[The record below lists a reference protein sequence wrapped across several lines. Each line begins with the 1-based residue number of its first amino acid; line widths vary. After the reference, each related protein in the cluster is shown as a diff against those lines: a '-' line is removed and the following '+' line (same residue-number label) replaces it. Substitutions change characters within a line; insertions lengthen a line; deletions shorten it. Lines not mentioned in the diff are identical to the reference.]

1 MNKLIASTVFALTL
15 ATSALDVYAEE
26 RPQSPN
32 TEVEGPV
39 VANVK
44 PYTVSRNLAE
54 VVNLRQFKV
63 NKTMRNLLRSNL
75 FVVVPADHWQPF
87 FVYEDNDY
95 RNIPSF
101 ITVDSVL
108 HLYHLLFSFALRH
121 LEEQKLLPLA
131 EQLTSELLNQCLKT
145 YERAPTEEL
154 REAAL
159 CNLAYMSVGARLL
172 GLEINLPEAPGEM
185 VEKELNLIAKHE
197 GFMVGAILPYA
208 IDYTQFVARGHYT
221 RTESLNRY
229 FMTMMWYGLFPFA
242 PRYRDSSG
250 ERHWAPQVARQ
261 ALLLTHDLYTA
272 NLMELWE
279 SLYTPINFFVGF
291 SDDLTPDKIKQLSD
305 VVFGSQVGLESFSD
319 VSAFEKF
326 KEQFVALPLP
336 QIRPKFEWGTAALPP
351 VPDPD
356 SPQLRLLGQRYTPD
370 SNILQELSHPTKRP
384 VPKGLD
390 VMAVFGSP
398 RAKQLLD
405 QFYQEPLSWDDYLL
419 TRKKMEETF
428 GEATKDQ
435 WTQNLYWNWLWVL
448 KSLIQPFGAGY
459 PSFMCNDAWQDKGLQ
474 TALASWAQ
482 LRHDTILHVKQSLVG
497 AECGGDEPTPP
508 PRGYVEPNPEAFDRL
523 LGLVQRTRDMLLPRD
538 LLTEEMGWKL
548 EEFEHMVVFLKR
560 TAEKQLK
567 NEPLAE
573 DEFDQI
579 RLIGSTMD
587 YLALWVVGEGRA
599 SQWNEIAHPADRNMA
614 CIADVHTAVDPQSEA
629 ADEVALEEGVGHAF
643 EIYVIVPIE
652 GKLYLT
658 RGAVFSY
665 YEFLQP
671 MSDRLTDEAWQQ
683 MLKNHKAPAQPAWI
697 KSFTAPKSK
706 QAPTVAKPVNFG
718 C

>member
-1 MNKLIASTVFALTL
+1 MNKLITSAVFVLTL

-26 RPQSPN
+26 RPLSPN
-32 TEVEGPV
+32 TEAEGLV
-39 VANVK
+39 VAKVK
-44 PYTVSRNLAE
+44 PYTVSRNLGE
-54 VVNLRQFKV
+54 VENLRQFKV
-63 NKTMRNLLRSNL
+63 NKTMRNLLGSNL
-75 FVVVPADHWQPF
+75 FAVVPADHWQPF

-108 HLYHLLFSFALRH
+108 HLYHLFFSFALRH

-131 EQLTSELLNQCLKT
+131 EQLTSELLHQCLKT
-145 YERAPTEEL
+145 YEKSPTEEL
-154 REAAL
+154 REAAVR
-159 CNLAYMSVGARLL
+159 NLAYMSVGARLL
-172 GLEINLPEAPGEM
+172 GLAVNLPEAPGEM

-197 GFMVGAILPYA
+197 GFMAGAILPYA
-208 IDYTQFVARGHYT
+208 IDYTQFVPRGHYT

-229 FMTMMWYGLFPFA
+229 FMAMMWYGLFPFA

-336 QIRPKFEWGTAALPP
+336 QIRPKFEWLTSTLPP

-370 SNILQELSHPTKRP
+370 SNILQELSHPAKRP

-405 QFYQEPLSWDDYLL
+405 QFYQEPVFWDDYLL
-419 TRKKMEETF
+419 TRKQLEETF
-428 GEATKDQ
+428 GEASKDQ

-448 KSLIQPFGAGY
+448 KSLIQPFGPGY
-459 PSFMCNDAWQDKGLQ
+459 PSFMRNEAWQDKGLQ

-497 AECGGDEPTPP
+497 AECGGDEPSPA

-523 LGLVQRTRDMLLPRD
+523 LKLVQRTRDMLLPRD
-538 LLTEEMGWKL
+538 LLTEEMGLKL

-599 SQWNEIAHPADRNMA
+599 SQWDEIAHPADRNMA

-671 MSDRLTDEAWQQ
+671 TSDRLTDEAWQQ
-683 MLKNHKAPAQPAWI
+683 MLKIHKAPAQPAWI

-706 QAPTVAKPVNFG
+706 QSPTVAKPVNFG